1 MVNSYIKEDYA
12 KQLQSELEEA
22 IKINPDMFNL
32 DKVAEYSKELQEFD
46 GNFFETLRKF
56 DQIYKEEV
64 RFTEEERN
72 AIKQVITDAGHT
84 IKEEVIK
91 GTKEEIGEELFNPL
105 RDDYYIV
112 LDNNTLIHFLKI
124 HKRRGGFIVDAKE
137 GIEVEY
143 NILEFFTPE
152 TCQRFFN
159 TAELEHVLYK
169 PFDAEDYSLKSNL
182 DNLRKAFTLNHEPE
196 SHDDYWEHRDK
207 YEEERRKERDKKKK
221 KTRKKKK

>member
-1 MVNSYIKEDYA
+1 MGNSYIKEDYA

-46 GNFFETLRKF
+46 GNFSETLRKF

-137 GIEVEY
+137 GIKVEY

-169 PFDAEDYSLKSNL
+169 PFDAEDYSLESNL
-182 DNLRKAFTLNHEPE
+182 DNLRKAFTLNQEPE
-196 SHDDYWEHRDK
+196 SHDDYWDHHDV

>member
-1 MVNSYIKEDYA
+1 MTNSYIKEDYA

-22 IKINPDMFNL
+22 IKINPVMFNL

-46 GNFFETLRKF
+46 GNFSETLRKF

-143 NILEFFTPE
+143 NILKFFTPE

-169 PFDAEDYSLKSNL
+169 PFDAKDYSLKSNL

-196 SHDDYWEHRDK
+196 SHDDYWEHHDK
-207 YEEERRKERDKKKK
+207 YEEERRKERNKKEKK
-221 KTRKKKK
+221 IRKKKK